1 MGIYCEEIK
10 GACDTNGQCN
20 GCPAIPSSNII
31 ECETSEKLNT
41 PMLSRMLEIQED
53 SQLCG
58 EFLDF
63 LLSKFSMFDKKQIR
77 ETPYMNVMGAGDYI
91 NKEKLLA
98 EFFDIDLEEAE
109 KERRIVLQTVVD
121 YNKK

>member
-1 MGIYCEEIK
+1 MELNERTK
-10 GACDTNGQCN
+10 M
-20 GCPAIPSSNII
+20 
-31 ECETSEKLNT
+31 NT
-41 PMLSRMLEIQED
+41 PTLSKMLEIQED

-63 LLSKFSMFDKKQIR
+63 LLNRFSMFDRKLTR
-77 ETPYMNVMGAGDYI
+77 ETPYMDVMGTGDYI

-109 KERRIVLQTVVD
+109 KEKQQCLQAVVD
-121 YNKK
+121 YNKQIKR